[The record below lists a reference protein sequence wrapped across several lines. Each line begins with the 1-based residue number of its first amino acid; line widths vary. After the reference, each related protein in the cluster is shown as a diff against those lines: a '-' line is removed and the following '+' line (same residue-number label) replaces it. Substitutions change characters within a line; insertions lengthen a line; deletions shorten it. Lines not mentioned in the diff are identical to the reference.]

1 MPLREIAAAL
11 GMDHRLS
18 HPDVL
23 AAASL
28 RRDDELAPEWRPTM
42 IGASVDYA
50 VALPEELA
58 GYYASASRLN

>member
-1 MPLREIAAAL
+1 
-11 GMDHRLS
+11 
-18 HPDVL
+18 
-23 AAASL
+23 
-28 RRDDELAPEWRPTM
+28 M